1 MTTLKLEVLEEC
13 GYMHALRGLAYSF
26 KDRAEDVSTWWAAQ
40 QERATKRANILA
52 HRQGGHNKFL
62 ESIQVW
68 LDIEATRGWWSEMDT
83 YRAGVTKQSE
93 STMHTLLKRS
103 PQYTD
108 FSCDTDMSIIS
119 AFKACWYYAQAME
132 GHRAKITYLKANL
145 PEGYLQRRVVCL
157 NYKALQGIVA
167 QRHDHNLEQGREFC
181 KQLEAEVNLPQFI
194 WKEDSAL

>member
-1 MTTLKLEVLEEC
+1 MRTLKLEVLEEC

-26 KDRAEDVSTWWAAQ
+26 KDRAEDVGTWWAAQ
-40 QERATKRANILA
+40 QERAIKRSNILA

-93 STMHTLLKRS
+93 STMHTLLKRAPTS
-103 PQYTD
+103 TD
-108 FSCDTDMSIIS
+108 FADQTDEHIIE
-119 AFKACWYYAQAME
+119 AFWFCWRYAQTLD
-132 GHRAKITYLKANL
+132 GHRAKINYLKANL

-167 QRHDHNLEQGREFC
+167 QRHDHNLEQWREFC
-181 KQLEAEVNLPQFI
+181 EQLKAQVNFPQFI
-194 WKEDSAL
+194 WKD